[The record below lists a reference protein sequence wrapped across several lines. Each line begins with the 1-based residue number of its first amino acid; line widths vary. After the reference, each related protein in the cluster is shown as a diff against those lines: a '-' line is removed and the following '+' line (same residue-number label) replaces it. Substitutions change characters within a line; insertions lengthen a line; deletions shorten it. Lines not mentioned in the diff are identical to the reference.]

1 MALLKTVGLC
11 KYFGGLK
18 AVNHVDMEVQQGQV
32 FGIIGPNG
40 AGKTT
45 FFNLCAGTIPATE
58 GEIWFDG
65 KNITGY
71 RPHMAAKAGIAR
83 TFQNIQLFQNTTV
96 LENVAVGF
104 HIHTNTNMLD
114 AVLGNAHQKN
124 TEKEIYEKGAALL
137 ERLELGQYKDT
148 LAKNLPYG
156 IQRKVEIARA
166 LAISPKILLLDE
178 PAAGMNPNE
187 THELLLFVKK
197 LNAEGLTVVVIE
209 PEIHYE
215 RLRPHY
221 GAELRSE
228 ALRGQCAGNSE
239 QQAGAGSLFRK
250 TRRTWRNGG
259 VIYAEGEKS
268 QGELRTHFGIERYL
282 V

>member
-18 AVNHVDMEVQQGQV
+18 AVNHVDMEVQQGQI

-45 FFNLCAGTIPATE
+45 FFNLCAGTIPPTE

-114 AVLGNAHQKN
+114 AVLGNARQKN

-166 LAISPKILLLDE
+166 LAISPKIL
-178 PAAGMNPNE
+178 
-187 THELLLFVKK
+187 
-197 LNAEGLTVVVIE
+197 NAEGLTVVVIE
-209 PEIHYE
+209 HDLKFIMNVCDHIMVLNYGQKLCEGNAQEIQNNKQVQ
-215 RLRPHY
+215 
-221 GAELRSE
+221 E
-228 ALRGQCAGNSE
+228 AYFGKRAG
-239 QQAGAGSLFRK
+239 L
-250 TRRTWRNGG
+250 GG
-259 VIYAEGEKS
+259 TEG
-268 QGELRTHFGIERYL
+268 
-282 V
+282 

>member
-148 LAKNLPYG
+148 LAKTCPTASSARWKLPVRWQFPQNSAVGRTRSRY
-156 IQRKVEIARA
+156 
-166 LAISPKILLLDE
+166 
-178 PAAGMNPNE
+178 
-187 THELLLFVKK
+187 
-197 LNAEGLTVVVIE
+197 E
-209 PEIHYE
+209 PERNPRAAFVCKKAE
-215 RLRPHY
+215 RR
-221 GAELRSE
+221 GA
-228 ALRGQCAGNSE
+228 
-239 QQAGAGSLFRK
+239 
-250 TRRTWRNGG
+250 NGG
-259 VIYAEGEKS
+259 
-268 QGELRTHFGIERYL
+268 RH
-282 V
+282 

>member
-1 MALLKTVGLC
+1 MILACHGIQKSFGEHLIVRDGSFHIEDHEKAALV
-11 KYFGGLK
+11 
-18 AVNHVDMEVQQGQV
+18 
-32 FGIIGPNG
+32 GPNG

-71 RPHMAAKAGIAR
+71 RPHMAAKTGIAR

-114 AVLGNAHQKN
+114 AVLGNARQKN

-209 PEIHYE
+209 HDLKFIMNVCDHIMVLNYGQKLCEGNAQEIQNNKQVQ
-215 RLRPHY
+215 
-221 GAELRSE
+221 E
-228 ALRGQCAGNSE
+228 AYFGKRAG
-239 QQAGAGSLFRK
+239 L
-250 TRRTWRNGG
+250 GG
-259 VIYAEGEKS
+259 TEG
-268 QGELRTHFGIERYL
+268 
-282 V
+282 

>member
-71 RPHMAAKAGIAR
+71 RPHMAAKTGIAR

-114 AVLGNAHQKN
+114 AVLGNARQKN
-124 TEKEIYEKGAALL
+124 TEKKSTKKARRCWSVWSWGNTRTHWQKTCPTASSA
-137 ERLELGQYKDT
+137 RWK
-148 LAKNLPYG
+148 LPVRW
-156 IQRKVEIARA
+156 QF
-166 LAISPKILLLDE
+166 P
-178 PAAGMNPNE
+178 
-187 THELLLFVKK
+187 THSAV
-197 LNAEGLTVVVIE
+197 GRTRSRYE
-209 PEIHYE
+209 PERNPRAAFVCKKTE
-215 RLRPHY
+215 RR
-221 GAELRSE
+221 GA
-228 ALRGQCAGNSE
+228 N
-239 QQAGAGSLFRK
+239 GSR
-250 TRRTWRNGG
+250 
-259 VIYAEGEKS
+259 
-268 QGELRTHFGIERYL
+268 H
-282 V
+282 

>member
-1 MALLKTVGLC
+1 MALLQTIGLC

-18 AVNHVDMEVQQGQV
+18 AVDQVDMQVEVGQI

-45 FFNLCAGTIPATE
+45 FFNLCAGTFPATA
-58 GEIWFDG
+58 GKILFDG
-65 KNITGY
+65 QDVTGY
-71 RPHMAAKAGIAR
+71 RPHMAARAGIAR

-104 HIHTNTNMLD
+104 HIHTSTNMLD
-114 AVLGNAHQKN
+114 AILGTPRQKR
-124 TEKEIYEKGAALL
+124 TEREIYEKGAALL
-137 ERLELGQYKDT
+137 ERLELSQYQDT

-178 PAAGMNPNE
+178 PAAGMNPME

-209 PEIHYE
+209 HDLKFIMNVCD
-215 RLRPHY
+215 RIMVLNY
-221 GAELRSE
+221 GRKLCEGTAEEVQGNRQVQE
-228 ALRGQCAGNSE
+228 AYFGKRAG
-239 QQAGAGSLFRK
+239 L
-250 TRRTWRNGG
+250 GG
-259 VIYAEGEKS
+259 REDG
-268 QGELRTHFGIERYL
+268 
-282 V
+282 

>member
-114 AVLGNAHQKN
+114 AVLGNARQKN

-166 LAISPKILLLDE
+166 LAISHHSAVGRTRSRYE
-178 PAAGMNPNE
+178 PERNPRAA
-187 THELLLFVKK
+187 FVCKK

-209 PEIHYE
+209 HDLKFIMNVCDHIMVLNYGQKLCEGNAQEIQNNKQVQ
-215 RLRPHY
+215 
-221 GAELRSE
+221 E
-228 ALRGQCAGNSE
+228 AYFGKRAG
-239 QQAGAGSLFRK
+239 L
-250 TRRTWRNGG
+250 GG
-259 VIYAEGEKS
+259 TEG
-268 QGELRTHFGIERYL
+268 
-282 V
+282 

>member
-114 AVLGNAHQKN
+114 AVLGNARQKN

-187 THELLLFVKK
+187 TEELMETIEVVRKRFGVTILLIEHDMK
-197 LNAEGLTVVVIE
+197 LVSGICEYLYVLNFGRLLAEGTPKEVLSNPEVVKA
-209 PEIHYE
+209 Y
-215 RLRPHY
+215 L
-221 GAELRSE
+221 
-228 ALRGQCAGNSE
+228 
-239 QQAGAGSLFRK
+239 
-250 TRRTWRNGG
+250 
-259 VIYAEGEKS
+259 GE
-268 QGELRTHFGIERYL
+268 
-282 V
+282 

>member
-71 RPHMAAKAGIAR
+71 RPHMAAKTGIA
-83 TFQNIQLFQNTTV
+83 
-96 LENVAVGF
+96 
-104 HIHTNTNMLD
+104 
-114 AVLGNAHQKN
+114 AHQKN

-209 PEIHYE
+209 HDLKFIMNVCDHIMVLNYGQKLCEGNAQEIQNNKQVQ
-215 RLRPHY
+215 
-221 GAELRSE
+221 E
-228 ALRGQCAGNSE
+228 AYFGKRAG
-239 QQAGAGSLFRK
+239 L
-250 TRRTWRNGG
+250 GG
-259 VIYAEGEKS
+259 TEG
-268 QGELRTHFGIERYL
+268 
-282 V
+282 